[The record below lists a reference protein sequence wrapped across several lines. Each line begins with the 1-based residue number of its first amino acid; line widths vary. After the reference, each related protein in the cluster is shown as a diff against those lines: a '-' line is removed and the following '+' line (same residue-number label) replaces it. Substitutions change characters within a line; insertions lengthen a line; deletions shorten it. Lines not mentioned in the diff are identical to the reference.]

1 MLRSDWDH
9 DGVIHSNMEVHRQS
23 DGQFKAHFPNAP
35 QVPPAIGR
43 SENEAINLA
52 KQAME
57 KAHETGTVGN

>member
-9 DGVIHSNMEVHRQS
+9 DGVIWSNLEVHKQK
-23 DGQFKAHFPNAP
+23 DGQFKAHFPAAP
-35 QVPPAIGR
+35 QIPAAIGR

-57 KAHETGTVGN
+57 QAHEKGTVGS